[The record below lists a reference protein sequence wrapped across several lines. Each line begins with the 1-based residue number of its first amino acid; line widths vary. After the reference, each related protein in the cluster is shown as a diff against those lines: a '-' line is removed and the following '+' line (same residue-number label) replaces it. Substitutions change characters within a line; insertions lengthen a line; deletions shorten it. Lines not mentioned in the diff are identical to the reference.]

1 MLAGVWILVLLP
13 LMLVLTAVPETA
25 SLPIP
30 NVLGLPGRLRLDE
43 TLLSDMSVYES
54 LIFCVGAALLF
65 SKERGRRR
73 DRFDWTRRWGVICTY
88 VVLLLSAAELLLLC
102 ALVLTAIGA
111 VFMALPLKY
120 QPRATPLF
128 VDVGTF
134 YLHYGPYPH
143 DIVVVVT
150 VMFSSMVIL
159 LACVPLFNALRSSG
173 PRQFAAILV
182 VPLALFSLIHAG
194 QAFLYSIGIVSTA
207 NWTDVWMLGTYFR
220 PYVLVKFAAGAL
232 AGYGCMTLAAAVEGY
247 TVRSAGNSLQGGSH
261 ERIKNPT
268 GGQGTDSSSIRDGI
282 GPGHSCR

>member
-1 MLAGVWILVLLP
+1 VLLF
-13 LMLVLTAVPETA
+13 A
-25 SLPIP
+25 
-30 NVLGLPGRLRLDE
+30 
-43 TLLSDMSVYES
+43 
-54 LIFCVGAALLF
+54 
-65 SKERGRRR
+65 KERGRRR
-73 DRFDWTRRWGVICTY
+73 NKLDWTRRWGILCTY
-88 VVLLLSAAELLLLC
+88 VVLLLRAAELLLLC

-120 QPRATPLF
+120 QPRATPFF

-207 NWTDVWMLGTYFR
+207 NWTDIWMLGTYFR
-220 PYVLVKFAAGAL
+220 PYLLVKFAAGAV
-232 AGYGCMTLAAAVEGY
+232 AGYFPSGLMLIESLVETAKWLIILTIAIWLSIAQIAAY
-247 TVRSAGNSLQGGSH
+247 RH
-261 ERIKNPT
+261 
-268 GGQGTDSSSIRDGI
+268 GTNLKRK
-282 GPGHSCR
+282 